1 MASSVAEGSFPAANC
16 GLPACFSSRANLP
29 SPTIC
34 VACAALAARI
44 DQFIQDGAMTVTGAV
59 WRDQLTEPELAVLGR
74 TDVGELKSRPDVLVI
89 GGGILGVNIAS
100 ACAEAGLGDVLLIE
114 TRRLGTGATGGATG
128 LLIPEPHQWS
138 DPEPFV
144 DLERASLERW
154 RDLEESLPGGV
165 GLVELDWL
173 GLAPHDSGFAAHQP
187 PAVEWLNPGQV
198 AELIPGLAR
207 PMEGALIRR
216 QARVNPLR
224 AVARLAAGLPAVATG
239 VAATSVTIRGDQI
252 VAVATSAGV
261 ISPGAVV
268 FATGRP
274 PVLDGLTLDIPSD
287 RVKGHLLVTEPTD
300 VRLPGIVAPLA
311 TQIENGQL
319 LAGGT
324 FDLGDETP
332 AVQPEVIDSIVEG
345 LAAALPTLSGV
356 EVSYQWCCFR
366 PRHPDR
372 RPVIDKVPG
381 LANAWLTSGHFR
393 TGILNAPVTAAVLA
407 RWIQAGEPPVEAG
420 TWSATRFRGR

>member
-1 MASSVAEGSFPAANC
+1 
-16 GLPACFSSRANLP
+16 
-29 SPTIC
+29 
-34 VACAALAARI
+34 
-44 DQFIQDGAMTVTGAV
+44 MTVNGAV
-59 WRDQLTEPELAVLGR
+59 WRDQLTAPERALLGR
-74 TDVGELKSRPDVLVI
+74 ADEDVIGSRPDVLVV
-89 GGGILGVNIAS
+89 GGGILGVSTAA
-100 ACAEAGLGDVLLIE
+100 ACVAAGLGSVLLIE
-114 TRRLGTGATGGATG
+114 TGRLGAGATGGATG

-154 RDLEESLPGGV
+154 RDLEGSLPRGV
-165 GLVELDWL
+165 GLIELDWL
-173 GLAPHDSGFAAHQP
+173 GLAPYEGGFAAHQP

-224 AVARLAAGLPAVATG
+224 AVVRLAEGLPAVATG
-239 VAATSVTIRGDQI
+239 VAATSVTVTGDKI
-252 VAVATSAGV
+252 TGVGTSAGE

-274 PVLDGLTLDIPSD
+274 PVLDGLPIDIPSD

-300 VRLPGIVAPLA
+300 VRLPGIVAPIG

-324 FDLGDETP
+324 FDPGDEAP
-332 AVQPEVIDSIVEG
+332 AIQPDVIESIVDG
-345 LAAALPTLSGV
+345 LAATIPALSGV
-356 EVSYQWCCFR
+356 GVSYQWCCFR

-372 RPVIDKVPG
+372 RPVIDRVPG

-393 TGILNAPVTAAVLA
+393 TGILNAPVTAAVLT
-407 RWIQAGEPPVEAG
+407 RWIQAGEPPVEAH
-420 TWSATRFRGR
+420 TWSATRFGRA

>member
-1 MASSVAEGSFPAANC
+1 
-16 GLPACFSSRANLP
+16 
-29 SPTIC
+29 
-34 VACAALAARI
+34 
-44 DQFIQDGAMTVTGAV
+44 MTVHGAI
-59 WRDQLTEPELAVLGR
+59 WRDQLTAKERAVLGR
-74 TDVGELKSRPDVLVI
+74 EDEGAVGSRPDVLVV
-89 GGGILGVNIAS
+89 GGGILGVSTAA
-100 ACAEAGLGDVLLIE
+100 ACAEAGLGRVLLIE
-114 TRRLGTGATGGATG
+114 TGRLGAGATGGATG

-144 DLERASLERW
+144 DLERAGLERW
-154 RDLEESLPGGV
+154 RDLQESTPGGI

-207 PMEGALIRR
+207 PMEGALIHR
-216 QARVNPLR
+216 QGRVNPLR
-224 AVARLAAGLPAVATG
+224 AVARMAASLPAVATG
-239 VAATSVTIRGDQI
+239 VAATSVSIVGDRI
-252 VAVATSAGV
+252 VSVGTSAGE

-274 PVLDGLTLDIPSD
+274 PMLDGLALDIPAD

-324 FDLGDETP
+324 FDLGDESP
-332 AVQPEVIDSIVEG
+332 AVQPDVIDAIIQG
-345 LAAALPTLSGV
+345 LAAVVPELTGIGV
-356 EVSYQWCCFR
+356 SHQWCCFR

-372 RPVIDKVPG
+372 RPVIDMVPG

-393 TGILNAPVTAAVLA
+393 TGILNAPVTAAVLS

-420 TWSATRFRGR
+420 TWSATRFAGH

>member
-1 MASSVAEGSFPAANC
+1 MTEQGAIWRAQLTPAE
-16 GLPACFSSRANLP
+16 R
-29 SPTIC
+29 
-34 VACAALAARI
+34 AALGRA
-44 DQFIQDGAMTVTGAV
+44 DGQVAGA
-59 WRDQLTEPELAVLGR
+59 
-74 TDVGELKSRPDVLVI
+74 RPDVLVV
-89 GGGILGVNIAS
+89 GGGIMGVAAAA
-100 ACAEAGLGDVLLIE
+100 ACVAAGIDSVLLIE
-114 TRRLGTGATGGATG
+114 TGRLGAGATGGATG

-154 RDLEESLPGGV
+154 RDLEQAVPGGV

-173 GLAPHDSGFAAHQP
+173 GLAPHPGGFAAHQP

-224 AVARLAAGLPAVATG
+224 AVSRLAAGLPAVATG
-239 VAATSVTIRGDQI
+239 VAATSVALSGDRI
-252 VAVATSAGV
+252 ISVGTSAGE
-261 ISPGAVV
+261 ITPGAVV

-274 PVLDGLTLDIPSD
+274 PVLDGLSLDIPSD

-300 VRLPGIVAPLA
+300 VSLPGIVAPLA

-324 FDLGDETP
+324 FDLGDESP
-332 AVQPEVIDSIVEG
+332 AVQPDVIEAIIDG
-345 LAAALPTLSGV
+345 LAAVVPELSGIG
-356 EVSYQWCCFR
+356 VSHQWCCFR

-372 RPVIDKVPG
+372 RPVIDMVPG

-393 TGILNAPVTAAVLA
+393 TGILNAPVTAAVLS
-407 RWIQAGEPPVEAG
+407 RWIAAGLPPVEAR
-420 TWSATRFRGR
+420 TWSATRFAAH

>member
-1 MASSVAEGSFPAANC
+1 V
-16 GLPACFSSRANLP
+16 
-29 SPTIC
+29 
-34 VACAALAARI
+34 
-44 DQFIQDGAMTVTGAV
+44 TVNRPF
-59 WRDQLTEPELAVLGR
+59 WRDQLTGAERAVLGR
-74 TDVGELKSRPDVLVI
+74 ADEGVLRSRPDVLVV
-89 GGGILGVNIAS
+89 GGGIVGVNTAA
-100 ACAEAGLGDVLLIE
+100 ACSDAGLGSVLLIE
-114 TRRLGTGATGGATG
+114 TGRLGARATGGATG

-154 RDLEESLPGGV
+154 RDLEATVPGGV

-207 PMEGALIRR
+207 PMEGALIHR

-224 AVARLAAGLPAVATG
+224 ALARLAAGLPAVATG
-239 VAATSVTIRGDQI
+239 IAATSVTIKGDRI
-252 VAVATSAGV
+252 VAVGTSEGE

-274 PVLDGLTLDIPSD
+274 PVLDDLALDIPSD
-287 RVKGHLLVTEPTD
+287 RVKGHLLVTEPTN

-311 TQIENGQL
+311 TQLENGQL

-324 FDLGDETP
+324 FDIGDETP
-332 AVQPEVIDSIVEG
+332 AVQPEVIESIIDG
-345 LAAALPTLSGV
+345 LGATLPALTGIGV
-356 EVSYQWCCFR
+356 SHQWYCFR

-372 RPVIDKVPG
+372 RPIIDMVPG

-393 TGILNAPVTAAVLA
+393 TGILNAPATAAVLT

-420 TWSATRFRGR
+420 TWSATRFAGH

>member
-1 MASSVAEGSFPAANC
+1 
-16 GLPACFSSRANLP
+16 
-29 SPTIC
+29 
-34 VACAALAARI
+34 
-44 DQFIQDGAMTVTGAV
+44 MTVTGAI
-59 WRDQLTEPELAVLGR
+59 WRDQLTPDERAVLGR
-74 TDVGELKSRPDVLVI
+74 AEPSIAGARPDVLVV
-89 GGGILGVNIAS
+89 GGGIVGVTTAF
-100 ACAEAGLGDVLLIE
+100 ACADAGLGEVLLIE
-114 TRRLGTGATGGATG
+114 TGRLGAGATGGATG

-154 RDLEESLPGGV
+154 RDLQQSLPGGV

-173 GLAPHDSGFAAHQP
+173 GLAPHDGGFAAHQP
-187 PAVEWLNPGQV
+187 RDVEWLNPGQV
-198 AELIPGLAR
+198 AQLVPGLAR

-216 QARVNPLR
+216 QARINPLR
-224 AVARLAAGLPAVATG
+224 AVARLAARLPAVATG
-239 VAATSVTIRGDQI
+239 VAATSVEISGDR
-252 VAVATSAGV
+252 VVGVGTSSGH

-274 PVLDGLTLDIPSD
+274 PVLDGLPLHIPAD

-300 VRLPGIVAPLA
+300 VTLPGIVAPVA

-324 FDLGDETP
+324 FDAGDETP
-332 AVQPEVIDSIVEG
+332 AVRPDVIDAITAG
-345 LAAALPTLSGV
+345 LTAVLPRLGGLGV
-356 EVSYQWCCFR
+356 AYQWCCFR

-381 LANAWLTSGHFR
+381 LDNAWLTSGHFR
-393 TGILNAPVTAAVLA
+393 TGILNAPATAAVLS
-407 RWIQAGEPPVEAG
+407 RWISRDAPPTDAR
-420 TWSATRFRGR
+420 TWSATRFGAR

>member
-1 MASSVAEGSFPAANC
+1 
-16 GLPACFSSRANLP
+16 
-29 SPTIC
+29 
-34 VACAALAARI
+34 
-44 DQFIQDGAMTVTGAV
+44 MTVHGPY
-59 WRDQLTEPELAVLGR
+59 WPDQLTAAERAILGR
-74 TDVGELKSRPDVLVI
+74 ADADIANSRPDILVV
-89 GGGILGVNIAS
+89 GGGILGVSTAA
-100 ACAEAGLGDVLLIE
+100 ACVEAGLGDVLLIE
-114 TRRLGTGATGGATG
+114 TGRLGAGATGGATG

-154 RDLEESLPGGV
+154 HDLEKSLPDGV
-165 GLVELDWL
+165 GLVELDWI

-216 QARVNPLR
+216 QARVNPLQ

-239 VAATSVTIRGDQI
+239 VAATSVIIQGDRI
-252 VAVATSAGV
+252 VSVGTSAGQV
-261 ISPGAVV
+261 SPGAVV

-274 PVLDGLTLDIPSD
+274 PVLDGLPLHIPSD
-287 RVKGHLLVTEPTD
+287 RVKGHLLVTQPTD

-324 FDLGDETP
+324 FDLGDESP
-332 AVQPEVIDSIVEG
+332 AVRPDVIESILDG
-345 LAAALPTLSGV
+345 LAATLPSLSGIG
-356 EVSYQWCCFR
+356 VSHQWCCFR

-372 RPVIDKVPG
+372 RPVIDMVPG

-393 TGILNAPVTAAVLA
+393 TGILNAPVTAAVLC

-420 TWSATRFRGR
+420 TWSATRFTGH